1 MEFENHINDFNKPST
16 ESNTCILNSGR
27 GDLKFNGNLL
37 ISGNFTGKLVVTGL
51 LTVGREATVSGE
63 IMTREMVVE
72 GRLLGNS
79 NISDK
84 AVFMPESFFSGSLKA
99 TVAEFHRGSVFS
111 GNREIGT
118 IFQKDKIKDIRN
130 KKNNLTDSISVSI
143 PDEKTHSI

>member
-37 ISGNFTGKLVVTGL
+37 ISGNFTCKLVVTGL

-84 AVFMPESFFSGSLKA
+84 AVFMPESFFS
-99 TVAEFHRGSVFS
+99 VH
-111 GNREIGT
+111 
-118 IFQKDKIKDIRN
+118 
-130 KKNNLTDSISVSI
+130 
-143 PDEKTHSI
+143 